1 MTENSNN
8 SINRMAEGQE
18 ISNEILKMRKNAED
32 TFHDGD
38 IVTWLVDGR
47 PGEKGDFLGMYRGL
61 EPLNPGD
68 KYNEQMDAVVLLL
81 QSPSNYLPVG
91 MTFRIDV
98 RRLSLVRRGFP
109 GTINAMGKR
118 QAIQNVFTKATGKNA
133 HSKGASSVN
142 AIYGMLGLNNQR
154 NRVSH
159 PFTRVLPGNRE
170 NPQREYVGMSQE
182 YVNSMKNGLNWKKVN
197 GKWRSR
203 KNRKNKRTTR
213 RNK

>member
-1 MTENSNN
+1 
-8 SINRMAEGQE
+8 
-18 ISNEILKMRKNAED
+18 
-32 TFHDGD
+32 
-38 IVTWLVDGR
+38 
-47 PGEKGDFLGMYRGL
+47 MYRGL

-68 KYNEQMDAVVLLL
+68 TYNEQMDAAVLLL

-91 MTFRIDV
+91 MTFHIDV

-109 GTINAMGKR
+109 GTVNAMAKR
-118 QAIQNVFTKATGKNA
+118 QAIQNVFTKVTGKNA

-170 NPQREYVGMSQE
+170 NPQREYVGMSQ
-182 YVNSMKNGLNWKKVN
+182 
-197 GKWRSR
+197 
-203 KNRKNKRTTR
+203 
-213 RNK
+213 